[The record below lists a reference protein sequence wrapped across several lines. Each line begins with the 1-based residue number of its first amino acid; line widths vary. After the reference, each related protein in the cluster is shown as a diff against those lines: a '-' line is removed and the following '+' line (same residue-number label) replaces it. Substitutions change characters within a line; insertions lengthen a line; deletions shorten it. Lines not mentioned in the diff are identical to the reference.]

1 MLLEFSVANFRSFK
15 DLQTFSMLA
24 APLKAAKG
32 YEAVD
37 QNNVAQLPGT
47 KLRVLKSKAIYG
59 ANASGKSNLVN
70 AINAFVKITQFSV
83 THQDILSWFIKPF
96 LLAEGMEQMPTFMQ
110 VIFTLKDETSTER
123 VCRYGFEVKD
133 GVVVSEWL
141 FGAPHGVE
149 KPYFTREGMEVRVNA
164 NSFKE
169 AKKFEDWAR
178 NNQGN
183 IMRPDS
189 LFLTAV
195 EALGGQ
201 FAHKVMTYFDGI
213 SIYTGLLEFDF
224 ERVVAKHL
232 ENPELKTQ
240 ILAFLKSADTDIED
254 ILLQPINKVEGN
266 SEKTDLALQAEKAQT
281 RKTILTARARYNA
294 DGNKV
299 GQVTDRMALW
309 ESEGTKKML
318 ALSPTLIK
326 VLDQGLILTMDEFDI
341 HLHPN
346 LVKAILKLFNSPV
359 TNPNHAQLIFTV
371 HDTSLQKPYLLR
383 RDQICLIEK
392 NKFGASTVKTLVEF
406 KGVRNDAAYDKA
418 YEQGEYGAVPFL
430 NQLDSLF
437 LQDA

>member
-24 APLKAAKG
+24 AKG
-32 YEAVD
+32 DKTME
-37 QNNVAQLPGT
+37 QPNVAQLPGT

-59 ANASGKSNLVN
+59 ANASGKSNLIK
-70 AINAFVKITQFSV
+70 AINAFVKITQLSV
-83 THQDILSWFIKPF
+83 TNPGILPRLIRPF
-96 LLAEGMEQMPTFMQ
+96 LLAEGMEQVPTFMQ
-110 VIFTLKDETSTER
+110 MIFTLKDETNTER
-123 VCRYGFEVKD
+123 MYRYGFEVKD
-133 GVVVSEWL
+133 NAVVSEWL

-149 KPYFTREGMEVRVNA
+149 KPFFTREGMEVRVNA

-183 IMRPDS
+183 IMRPNS

-195 EALGGQ
+195 AALGGQ
-201 FAHKVMTYFDGI
+201 FAHKVMTYLGNI
-213 SIYTGLLEFDF
+213 SIYTGLVHPNF

-232 ENPELKTQ
+232 ENPKLKAL
-240 ILAFLKSADTDIED
+240 ILAILKNADIDIED
-254 ILLQPINKVEGN
+254 IKLKSVN
-266 SEKTDLALQAEKAQT
+266 EKIAGKKGVNFQTEKEQT
-281 RKTILTARARYNA
+281 SKTIMTTRTKYNA
-294 DGNKV
+294 DGQRV
-299 GQVTDRMALW
+299 GRITGEMTRW

-318 ALSPTLIK
+318 ALSGI
-326 VLDQGLILTMDEFDI
+326 LILVLNQGRILTIDEFEAR
-341 HLHPN
+341 LHPN
-346 LVKAILKLFNSPV
+346 LAKAILKLFNSPV
-359 TNPNHAQLIFTV
+359 TNPKHAQLIFTV

-383 RDQICLIEK
+383 RDQISFIDK
-392 NKFGASTVKTLVEF
+392 DRFGASSIRTLIEF

-437 LQDA
+437 LRDA

>member
-1 MLLEFSVANFRSFK
+1 
-15 DLQTFSMLA
+15 MLA
-24 APLKAAKG
+24 AKG
-32 YEAVD
+32 DKTMEQY
-37 QNNVAQLPGT
+37 NVAQLPGT

-70 AINAFVKITQFSV
+70 AINAFVKITQLSV
-83 THQDILSWFIKPF
+83 TNSGVLPRLIQPF

-110 VIFTLKDETSTER
+110 MIFTLKDETNIER
-123 VCRYGFEVKD
+123 VYRYGFEVKD
-133 GVVVSEWL
+133 GVVVTEWL

-149 KPYFTREGMEVRVNA
+149 KPFFTREGMEVRVNA

-178 NNQGN
+178 TNQGN

-195 EALGGQ
+195 AALGGQ
-201 FAHKVMTYFDGI
+201 FAHQVMTCFDGI
-213 SIYTGLLEFDF
+213 SIYTGLVEFDF

-232 ENPELKTQ
+232 ENPELKTR

-254 ILLQPINKVEGN
+254 ILFQVTNKVEGN
-266 SEKTDLALQAEKAQT
+266 SEKNDLALKAEKAQT
-281 RKTILTARARYNA
+281 SKTILTARARYNA
-294 DGNKV
+294 DGHKV
-299 GQVTDRMALW
+299 GQIAERMSLW
-309 ESEGTKKML
+309 ESDGTKKML

-326 VLDQGLILTMDEFDI
+326 VLDQGLVLIMDEFDI

-346 LVKAILKLFNSPV
+346 LVRAILNLFNSPV
-359 TNPNHAQLIFTV
+359 TNPKHAQLIFTV

-392 NKFGASTVKTLVEF
+392 NKFGASLVKTLVEF

-437 LQDA
+437 IQDA